1 MRIRKVILISLLMS
15 IGLICTGCVFDFLF
29 ISSNTEGKKEN
40 QSFFYDNDIEQSE
53 TTTETINTTDEST
66 KTTDKAMRTQFIR
79 STETSTTT
87 TTTTNTTETTQF
99 TTSYIPIKKTE
110 EVDKQI
116 SVETECNLDN
126 EETVIEVTN
135 EENNYETIEFNEE
148 QQDNQDLQQTEF
160 IPENQYEDVKDAVI
174 IKDKV
179 ITIFYGPA
187 DQELVDEHDVVQD
200 TEYWSNSTSKFLF
213 GHSYGSL
220 SCLSSVKVGETITL
234 INDGIEKRYVVTISE
249 KGEVTEDGFDIRS
262 CSSDTM
268 FISSDFGYDEDIRL
282 CTCLGGFSKSLRW
295 IVIGQLT
302 E

>member
-1 MRIRKVILISLLMS
+1 MCIRKVILISLLMS

-53 TTTETINTTDEST
+53 TTTET
-66 KTTDKAMRTQFIR
+66 
-79 STETSTTT
+79 
-87 TTTTNTTETTQF
+87 TQF
-99 TTSYIPIKKTE
+99 TTAYIPIKKTE

-220 SCLSSVKVGETITL
+220 SCLSSVKVGETTTL
-234 INDGIEKRYVVTISE
+234 INDG
-249 KGEVTEDGFDIRS
+249 
-262 CSSDTM
+262 
-268 FISSDFGYDEDIRL
+268 IRL